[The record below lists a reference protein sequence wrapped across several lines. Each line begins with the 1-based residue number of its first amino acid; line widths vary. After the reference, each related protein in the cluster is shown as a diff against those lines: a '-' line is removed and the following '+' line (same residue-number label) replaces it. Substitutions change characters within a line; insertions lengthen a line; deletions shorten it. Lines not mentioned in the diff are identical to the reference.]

1 MPQAEV
7 IQVSSIRTVMATVSP
22 LLGDIIRRVTEGRVS
37 IDVVAVIESR
47 DSMAERLRALAPEL
61 ILIALDCGEDDSIA
75 AALADAV
82 PGARVLA
89 LSHDAQHLW
98 LHQPGRYRRAL
109 ANPSLQ
115 DLIAAIRGDLD
126 RVANGI

>member
-1 MPQAEV
+1 MV
-7 IQVSSIRTVMATVSP
+7 TVSP

-37 IDVVAVIESR
+37 IDIVAVIESR
-47 DSMAERLRALAPEL
+47 DTMTERLRALAPEL
-61 ILIALDCGEDDSIA
+61 ILIALDGGEDDSIA
-75 AALADAV
+75 AALADAL

-98 LHQPGRYRRAL
+98 LRQPSRDRWAL

-115 DLIAAIRGDLD
+115 DLIAAMRGDLD
-126 RVANGI
+126 RGADRI